1 MPTTYQE
8 HKQQATALFARA
20 NTILIVTHAS
30 LDGDGL
36 ASAIALHLFL
46 RKLGKSSTVICP
58 EPVPEAYHFLPGV
71 EQVRADAQSLRDCVI
86 SVDFSAGTEI
96 DNVRYAI
103 EEGRINIVISPR
115 KGEILPDAVHFRKSM
130 DAVDLIVT
138 LDTPNKQALGP
149 VYEQNVDL
157 FYAVPVINIDHH
169 VENSYYGRVNV
180 VDVSAASTTEILTEL
195 MPAIAP
201 DTAGAL
207 DDDIATLLLAGL
219 ITDTMSFQNAR
230 TTPRAL
236 HVASAL
242 LKLGARQ
249 QEIIRHLYKTKKL
262 STLKLWGRILGNVE
276 HDHLRRVL
284 WSEYSYRDLD
294 EFAASEKEVAGIMD
308 NLLANAPGMEVVTLF
323 SEKSPSETHLVLKFL
338 ADAIDQEQFMA
349 NLAPVFVRQNG
360 HLVARKPL
368 TEAKKEVLPRMFS
381 VQQSRLGI
389 TQDQL
394 NALSRSL
401 SEQSQHIPIRK
412 ESDASLPEV
421 KLSEIEGKLGGE

>member
-1 MPTTYQE
+1 MPTTTQE
-8 HKQQATALFARA
+8 HKQQAISLISRA

-30 LDGDGL
+30 IDGDGL
-36 ASAIALHLFL
+36 SSAIALHLFL
-46 RKLGKSSTVICP
+46 KKLGKTSTVICP

-71 EQVRADAQSLRDCVI
+71 EQVRNDAQSLRDCVI
-86 SVDFSAGTEI
+86 SVDFSTGTEI

-103 EEGRINIVISPR
+103 EEGRINIVISPK

-138 LDTPNKQALGP
+138 LDAPNKQSLGP
-149 VYEQNVDL
+149 VYDHNVDL

-169 VENSYYGRVNV
+169 VENSYYGKVNV

-195 MPAIAP
+195 IPAIAP
-201 DTAGAL
+201 DMPNAV
-207 DDDIATLLLAGL
+207 DDDIATLLLSGL

-236 HVASAL
+236 HLASSL

-294 EFAASEKEVAGIMD
+294 EFGASEKEVNGIMD
-308 NLLANAPGMEVVTLF
+308 NLLANAPGMEVVALF
-323 SEKSPSETHLVLKFL
+323 SEKSPSETHLVFKFL
-338 ADAIDQEQFMA
+338 TDAIDAEQVGSS
-349 NLAPVFVRQNG
+349 LSPVFIRQNG
-360 HLVARKPL
+360 HLVSRKSL
-368 TEAKKEVLPRMFS
+368 VEAKEIALSHLFAL
-381 VQQSRLGI
+381 QQTRLGI
-389 TQDQL
+389 GPDQIA
-394 NALSRSL
+394 ALSKTL
-401 SEQSQHIPIRK
+401 SETTKPASPTK
-412 ESDASLPEV
+412 EPDPSLPEV
-421 KLSEIEGKLGGE
+421 KLSEIEGKLGEN